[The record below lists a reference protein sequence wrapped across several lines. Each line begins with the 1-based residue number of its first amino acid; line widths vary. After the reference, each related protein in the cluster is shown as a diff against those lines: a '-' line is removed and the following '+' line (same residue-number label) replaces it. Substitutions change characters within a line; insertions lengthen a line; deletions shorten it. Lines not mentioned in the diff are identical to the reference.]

1 MSYSI
6 NQAYVVFNLDMEPVE
21 WFDTLEDAE
30 EYVEEMEQEETKEN
44 S

>member
-6 NQAYVVFNLDMEPVE
+6 NQAYVVLNRDMEPVE

-30 EYVEEMEQEETKEN
+30 EYVEEMEQEETEEN